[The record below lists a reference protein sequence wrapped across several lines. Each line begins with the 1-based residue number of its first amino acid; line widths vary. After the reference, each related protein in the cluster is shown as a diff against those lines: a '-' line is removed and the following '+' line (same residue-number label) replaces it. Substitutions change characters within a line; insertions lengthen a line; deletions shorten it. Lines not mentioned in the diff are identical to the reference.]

1 MTKKILISGGT
12 GFVGQ
17 EIVKKLLSQ
26 DCKVYVLTR
35 SPKKIEDLFNSE
47 NAIAIKWDSYN
58 DDFDTSDLKDLDSV
72 INLVGESLTSKRWSD
87 NQKKEIYN
95 SRIVATE
102 TIIKVLHKSN
112 IQIDSFI
119 STSAIG
125 IYSEGFL
132 KNVCQKWEE
141 AANKASIISKR
152 ICILRVSVVL
162 GANGGMIS
170 ELVTIFKLGLGGRL
184 GSGKQ
189 MMSWIHIDDLS
200 SMYLECLN
208 NHDLNSAM
216 NASSRFNI
224 TNAKFTQVFAK
235 LLNSKAR
242 FSVPKVMLFLAKG
255 EVAGMILESQ
265 DVKPEKFNSIK
276 FKYSYPTIDLAL
288 KNIVSNL

>member
-1 MTKKILISGGT
+1 MTKKVLISGGT

-17 EIVKKLLSQ
+17 EIVKKLIAQ
-26 DCKVYVLTR
+26 NCQVFILTR
-35 SPKKIEDLFNSE
+35 SPNKVENLFNSE
-47 NAIAIKWDSYN
+47 KAIAIKWDSYN
-58 DDFDTSDLKDLDSV
+58 DTFDTSNLSDLDSV

-102 TIIKVLHKSN
+102 TIIKVLQKSD
-112 IQIDSFI
+112 IKIESFI

-141 AANKASIISKR
+141 AANKASVIAKR

-162 GANGGMIS
+162 GSTGGMIN
-170 ELVTIFKLGLGGRL
+170 ELATVFKLGLGGKL
-184 GSGKQ
+184 GSGQQ
-189 MMSWIHIDDLS
+189 MMSWIHVEDLS
-200 SMYLECLN
+200 CMYLECLN
-208 NHDLNSAM
+208 NIELSSSM
-216 NASSRFNI
+216 NASSRFNV
-224 TNAKFTQVFAK
+224 TNATFTQVFAK

-242 FSVPKVMLFLAKG
+242 FTVPKFMLYIVKG
-255 EVAGMILESQ
+255 DVAGMILESQ
-265 DVKPEKFNSIK
+265 DVKPDEFNKIQ
-276 FKYSYPTIDLAL
+276 FKYSYPTIELAL